1 MQKTKIV
8 ASRPITSWQIDGE
21 TVKTVT
27 DFIFLGSKI
36 TADGDCSHEIKR
48 CLLLRRK
55 AMTNLDSIL
64 KSRDIALPTKV
75 CVVKAMVFPAVMY
88 RCESWTIKKAE
99 H

>member
-1 MQKTKIV
+1 M
-8 ASRPITSWQIDGE
+8 ANRRE
-21 TVKTVT
+21 TMETVT
-27 DFIFLGSKI
+27 DFIVLGSKI
-36 TADGDCSHEIKR
+36 TAEGNYSHETKR
-48 CLLLRRK
+48 HLLLRRK
-55 AMTNLDSIL
+55 AMSNLDSIL